1 MLNYPVIIG
10 ITRDYTLE
18 LEFTLQKIFREPIPI
33 ETKSAAPE
41 IPGSNPGRRTDLYIN

>member
-18 LEFTLQKIFREPIPI
+18 LESTLQKILNR
-33 ETKSAAPE
+33 S
-41 IPGSNPGRRTDLYIN
+41 L